1 MTPLNEDTLVQ
12 QTTADYLEEQ
22 LRWESVYAYNTEKFG
37 PEGTLGRK
45 TDKET
50 VLTRYLGEALVELNP
65 GLPEKAY
72 QEALRQV
79 IEVSVAQ
86 NTLQINREKYDLLKN
101 GVQVHMM
108 GGFPST

>member
-22 LRWESVYAYNTEKFG
+22 LDWQSVYAYNTETFG

-45 TDKET
+45 SDRET

-72 QEALRQV
+72 EEALEQGLGAIQV
-79 IEVSVAQ
+79 DGVMVDAASVRILQ
-86 NTLQINREKYDLLKN
+86 NIIDKADLI
-101 GVQVHMM
+101 GM
-108 GGFPST
+108 